1 MLYSFT
7 NNIVERRKMEILNN
21 IIIALITTGLG
32 SILSY
37 LAAVK
42 KAKTEIDSIKIKSE
56 AEIKKI
62 EAEYQKQIEKL
73 KIETDEQIKLK
84 MADVDIK
91 SKSNEEDLKSKYM
104 SDLIG
109 QFMMNPEE
117 TYKKMENIQKI
128 AKQFSVTK
136 K

>member
-1 MLYSFT
+1 
-7 NNIVERRKMEILNN
+7 MEILNN